1 MIIAVLVLVL
11 LASSVTLVGLF
22 VNRNYRLIA
31 AVLVAFLVAISA
43 TFAGLF
49 FSRDRRLVPDCHPD
63 LCEDYYVAGWPW
75 HWKTNAPDRSF
86 KRHVNNDNPFAYD
99 NTGFSLGYFLITIAL
114 WFTVVSFIEWLLVA
128 AARFLMR
135 RRAPPAG

>member
-1 MIIAVLVLVL
+1 MALENQCPG
-11 LASSVTLVGLF
+11 S
-22 VNRNYRLIA
+22 LIQ
-31 AVLVAFLVAISA
+31 A
-43 TFAGLF
+43 T
-49 FSRDRRLVPDCHPD
+49 R
-63 LCEDYYVAGWPW
+63 
-75 HWKTNAPDRSF
+75 
-86 KRHVNNDNPFAYD
+86 NNDNPFAYD